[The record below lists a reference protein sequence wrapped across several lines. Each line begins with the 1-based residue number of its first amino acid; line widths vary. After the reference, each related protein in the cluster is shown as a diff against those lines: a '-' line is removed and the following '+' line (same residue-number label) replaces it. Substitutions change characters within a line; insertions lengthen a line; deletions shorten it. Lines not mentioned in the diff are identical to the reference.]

1 MNTPKILFNK
11 VMLPAAIAS
20 TLVVAGCAKDE
31 KNADLRVIHASP
43 DAPPVNVQ
51 ISSRTYNKE
60 ISNLD
65 YAASSGYESVRSGRR
80 DVTVEAIIPGGN
92 LDVLSEPGFK
102 FDMGQRYN
110 VLAVGKVAEDPSVDG
125 DELDLLLVEESAANP
140 GAGEVA
146 VAVVHA
152 SADAPEV
159 DVYVTAPGTDVSDPN
174 LFPNFTFDF
183 KDPAVDAGSLPAG
196 KYDITVTL
204 AGKKDVAYNISD
216 VDLSP
221 FAGQKLLIAAV
232 STTTATNKEASP
244 IKLLV
249 ATDDAQLVLLDEDT
263 AAGAR
268 VVHLSPNADAAAA
281 SLGEPDGKVEV
292 IANSLSLG
300 VSGLELIDGFTY
312 TEIAPPVGNPPL
324 PLTADGSYVL
334 VPPAND
340 FTFDVNVNE
349 GVNVFMSG
357 ELPLSSGS
365 EYTVIAA
372 GLVGMDPLFD
382 LLATEDNNR
391 SIVTQATVKVVHGAP
406 AAGTVNVYVTPAGE
420 YTKEEIEAAY
430 NSGDDSIK
438 PLLENF
444 NFGDITD
451 YVPVPPGDYDIR
463 VIPFALGIAAIN
475 EEDQELAAG
484 LVATVIARQ
493 PNDVGAPSGT
503 PTDFGLV
510 LLTN

>member
-1 MNTPKILFNK
+1 MKTPETFINRI
-11 VMLPAAIAS
+11 MLPAAVAS
-20 TLVVAGCAKDE
+20 TLVIAGCTKDE

-51 ISSRTYNKE
+51 ISSRTFNKE

-65 YAASSGYESVRSGRR
+65 YAASSGYEGIPGGRR
-80 DVTVEAIIPGGN
+80 DITIEAIVPGGN
-92 LDVLSEPGFK
+92 LEVLSEPGFV
-102 FDMGQRYN
+102 FEQGERYN
-110 VLAVGKVAEDPSVDG
+110 VLAVGRVAEDPGVDG
-125 DELDLLLVEESAANP
+125 DELNTFVVEESAASP

-152 SADAPEV
+152 SPDAPEV

-183 KDPAVDAGSLPAG
+183 RDPAVDAGALPAAA
-196 KYDITVTL
+196 YDITVTL
-204 AGKKDVAYNISD
+204 AGTKTIAYDIAD
-216 VDLSP
+216 VDLGP
-221 FAGQKLLIAAV
+221 FAGQKLLIAAI
-232 STTTATNKEASP
+232 STATATNKEASP
-244 IKLLV
+244 VKLLV
-249 ATDDAQLVLLDEDT
+249 ATDDAQLVLLDKDT

-324 PLTADGSYVL
+324 PLTTDGSYVL

-349 GVNVFMSG
+349 GANVFMSG
-357 ELPLSSGS
+357 EVPLASGS

-372 GLVGMDPLFD
+372 GLVGMDPLFG
-382 LLATEDNNR
+382 LLPTEDDNR
-391 SIVTQATVKVVHGAP
+391 SIATQASVKVVHGAP
-406 AAGTVNVYVTPAGE
+406 AAGTVSVYVTPAGQF
-420 YTKEEIEAAY
+420 TTDEIEAAF
-430 NSGDDSIK
+430 NSGDDSIQ
-438 PLLENF
+438 PLLTDF

-451 YVPVPPGDYDIR
+451 YVPVPPDNYDIR
-463 VIPFALGIAAIN
+463 VIPTALGFAAIDVQ
-475 EEDQELAAG
+475 DQELAAG

-493 PNDVGAPSGT
+493 PNDAGAPSGT